1 VLSLEKAAV
10 RLFGPG
16 GRLPGSSTN
25 VMLRS
30 RNRDSSLVSGPLFCV
45 LGLWHWGRGF
55 VTFSVGGA
63 GMGPDRGSN
72 SGMIVEAA
80 DAALYDA
87 KRHGRNR
94 SEIAASRVPT
104 AS

>member
-1 VLSLEKAAV
+1 
-10 RLFGPG
+10 
-16 GRLPGSSTN
+16 
-25 VMLRS
+25 
-30 RNRDSSLVSGPLFCV
+30 
-45 LGLWHWGRGF
+45 
-55 VTFSVGGA
+55 
-63 GMGPDRGSN
+63 MGPDRGSN